1 MPKSR
6 KSKKAIKD
14 VCSPATP
21 IKDQKFSCYTS
32 ESLERLRELWNKRHP
47 DAKIKS
53 NEPKKIWQSLRENMS
68 HVCEKESCWLRQNFV
83 KHDLTKELSHYTF
96 APQAPKEWK
105 KNINEWLSSIDIDK
119 VMRQYEK
126 SYPSFAFLG
135 PSPIDFDSLKLYGE
149 CVWEELCN
157 FNLRNMMAKNKKKIG
172 IVFNLDEHWKDGSH
186 WTSMFIDVPSEQICY
201 FDSGG
206 EKAPI
211 EVLKFKDRVISQG
224 KGSGLNFKFEE
235 NYPFEHQMK
244 DTECG
249 IYCLYFIS
257 QMIKNP
263 NFKPFKGKRI
273 SDKEMEKY
281 RRIFF
286 RI

>member
-68 HVCEKESCWLRQNFV
+68 NVCEKESCWLRQNFA

-273 SDKEMEKY
+273 PDKEMEKY

>member
-68 HVCEKESCWLRQNFV
+68 NVCEKESCWLRQNFA

-172 IVFNLDEHWKDGSH
+172 IVFNLDEHWKAGSH

-235 NYPFEHQMK
+235 NYPMEHQMK